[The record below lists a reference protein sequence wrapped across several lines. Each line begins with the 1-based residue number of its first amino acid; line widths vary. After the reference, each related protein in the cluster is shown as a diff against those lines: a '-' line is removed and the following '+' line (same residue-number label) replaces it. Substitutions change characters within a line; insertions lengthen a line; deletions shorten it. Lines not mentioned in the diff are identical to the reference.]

1 VKHSFRALPSGA
13 LVFSIVSH
21 GGSWI
26 LLASI
31 AALGMTQS
39 LDGQVV
45 AWIHL
50 IALGWFSMAAL
61 GILIHVVPSFTD
73 LTWRHEKVAR
83 RALGAFGA
91 GIALFVT
98 AWLALPGV
106 LVAGALLSAGAFAT
120 YLAAASATL
129 WQGRRAAPTERAIS
143 RALALTLWTFFTVSI
158 IGVLMVLATTGA
170 APPSLLSR
178 LPQAHAE
185 LGFYGWLTLLVF
197 GVSTR
202 AVRPISGTGS
212 RLRGV
217 HAFSAA
223 SVFGGAVVLALGLGT
238 GVAPLVIGGAV
249 LVALGACAY
258 VVDTADILRRA
269 SIRHRPP
276 QAFIGAAVVWLSVSL
291 VAGAGTL
298 FGLRWQAAYGFLVLV
313 GWVGQMVNA
322 YMLHIGVRMLAT
334 FYRGESDQTRPGE
347 LLDPRL
353 SWLTFGAFQTAITL
367 CAAGLWGLGSAYVQ
381 VGAVLGFA
389 GWCGLI
395 ADVAVARRRA
405 RRPRTT

>member
-1 VKHSFRALPSGA
+1 
-13 LVFSIVSH
+13 
-21 GGSWI
+21 
-26 LLASI
+26 
-31 AALGMTQS
+31 MTQS

-98 AWLALPGV
+98 AWLAIPGA

-120 YLAAASATL
+120 YLAAALTTL
-129 WQGRRAAPTERAIS
+129 WQGRRAPRTERAMS
-143 RALALTLWTFFTVSI
+143 GALALTLWTFFTVAI
-158 IGVLMVLATTGA
+158 IGVVMTLATTGA
-170 APPSLLSR
+170 APPSLLTR

-197 GVSTR
+197 GVSSR

-217 HAFSAA
+217 HACSGAA
-223 SVFGGAVVLALGLGT
+223 VFGGAVVLAVGRGT
-238 GVAPLVIGGAV
+238 GVAPLAVGGAV

-276 QAFIGAAVVWLSVSL
+276 QAFIGAAVVWLSASL

-298 FGLRWQAAYGFLVLV
+298 FGLRWQAAYAFLILV

-322 YMLHIGVRMLAT
+322 YMLHIGARMLAA
-334 FYRGESDQTRPGE
+334 FYRVKATKHNPASYWTHGCRG
-347 LLDPRL
+347 
-353 SWLTFGAFQTAITL
+353 
-367 CAAGLWGLGSAYVQ
+367 
-381 VGAVLGFA
+381 
-389 GWCGLI
+389 
-395 ADVAVARRRA
+395 
-405 RRPRTT
+405 